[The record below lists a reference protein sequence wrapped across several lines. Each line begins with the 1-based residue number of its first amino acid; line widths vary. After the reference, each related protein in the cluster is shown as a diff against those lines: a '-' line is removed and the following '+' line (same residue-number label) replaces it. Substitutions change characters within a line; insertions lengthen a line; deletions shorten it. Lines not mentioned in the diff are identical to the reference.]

1 MTDRKLYTIDE
12 AKNLSITDI
21 HRLYKDFV
29 NPNQTDIFSLLPF
42 GNDTFETAEGVYLFS
57 SGGKKILD
65 FTGGLG
71 VLGLGHNHPKIL
83 EARINFQKEKRLLK
97 E

>member
-29 NPNQTDIFSLLPF
+29 NPNQTDIFSLLPSLLMLY
-42 GNDTFETAEGVYLFS
+42 NLDLFCS
-57 SGGKKILD
+57 
-65 FTGGLG
+65 
-71 VLGLGHNHPKIL
+71 
-83 EARINFQKEKRLLK
+83 LLRNLHASVK
-97 E
+97 YSNR